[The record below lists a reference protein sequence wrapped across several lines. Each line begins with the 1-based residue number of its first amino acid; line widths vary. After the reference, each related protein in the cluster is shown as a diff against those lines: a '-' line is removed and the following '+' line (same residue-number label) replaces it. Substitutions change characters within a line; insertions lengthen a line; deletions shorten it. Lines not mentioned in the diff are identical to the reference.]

1 MTDTNASPL
10 PTGTAQQIRVRGRS
24 FMALVLSPEPPL
36 AGWLNALDAQI
47 AKSASFFAGRPVILD
62 LGLMDAADAGL
73 AELFDSLRARGVR
86 LISIEG
92 ADPSWDAV
100 AGWDWP
106 LGFEGGRAIG
116 PIDVPE
122 DAGTDAAADTAA
134 SGGLA
139 ASPSLLIEEPVR
151 SGQSIVF
158 AEGDVTVIGS
168 VASGAEIAAGG
179 SIHVYGTMRGRAVA
193 GLGGNR
199 DARILC
205 RRMHAELIAIDGYYI
220 TADDMA
226 ANLLGRSTQARL
238 EGETLVLLPLD

>member
-1 MTDTNASPL
+1 MTDAQASSL
-10 PTGTAQQIRVRGRS
+10 PQIRVRGRS

-36 AGWLNALDAQI
+36 AGWLGGLDAQL

-62 LGLMDAADAGL
+62 LGLMDPNDAGL
-73 AELFDSLRARGVR
+73 DGLFEALRTRGVR
-86 LISIEG
+86 IISIEG
-92 ADPSWDAV
+92 ADASWQALS
-100 AGWDWP
+100 GWDWP

-122 DAGTDAAADTAA
+122 AAPLAA
-134 SGGLA
+134 TEGKVAA

-158 AEGDVTVIGS
+158 AEGDVIVLGS

-193 GLGGNR
+193 GLSGNR
-199 DARILC
+199 NARILC

-220 TADDMA
+220 TAEDMA
-226 ANLLGRSTQARL
+226 ANLVGRSTHARL

>member
-1 MTDTNASPL
+1 MTDSNASSP
-10 PTGTAQQIRVRGRS
+10 PIGTASQIRVRGRS

-36 AGWLNALDAQI
+36 TGWLEALDAQI
-47 AKSASFFAGRPVILD
+47 VKSAFFFAGRPVILD

-73 AELFDSLRARGVR
+73 AELFESLRGRGVR
-86 LISIEG
+86 IIAIEG
-92 ADPSWDAV
+92 ADPSWPAV
-100 AGWDWP
+100 SGWDWP

-116 PIDVPE
+116 TIDIPE
-122 DAGTDAAADTAA
+122 EAPAPGLAADRP
-134 SGGLA
+134 A

-179 SIHVYGTMRGRAVA
+179 TIHVYGAMRGRAVA

-199 DARILC
+199 NARILC
-205 RRMHAELIAIDGYYI
+205 KRMHAELIAIDGYYI
-220 TADDMA
+220 VAEDMA
-226 ANLLGRSTQARL
+226 ENLLGRSTQARL
-238 EGETLVLLPLD
+238 EGETLVLSPLD